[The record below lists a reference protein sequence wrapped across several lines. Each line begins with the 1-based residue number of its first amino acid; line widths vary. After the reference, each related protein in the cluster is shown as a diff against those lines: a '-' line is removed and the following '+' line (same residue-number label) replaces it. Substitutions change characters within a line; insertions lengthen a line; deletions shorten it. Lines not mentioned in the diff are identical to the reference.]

1 MAETITL
8 KAERRSDRGKGAARQ
23 ARMRGQIPAVIYG
36 RGREPVALTL
46 VLHEF
51 QRALAGHSAGST
63 VIDLSI
69 AGEPVKTLIREIQR
83 HPYKPRILHIDFM
96 EIHAGQQLT
105 VNVPVRLV
113 GSPEGVKNAG
123 GVLDQVLREVEI
135 EVLPRNIPDHIDLD
149 VSPLE
154 INQSM
159 HVSDLEVPNAKV
171 LTDQAKT
178 ICAVVPP
185 RVELEVTA
193 EVPEELEEAEPE
205 LIRKQKEDEAEETE
219 SSEE

>member
-1 MAETITL
+1 MAEAITL
-8 KAERRSDRGKGAARQ
+8 TARRRSDTGKGAARQ
-23 ARMRGQIPAVIYG
+23 SRMRGQIPAVIYG
-36 RGREPVALTL
+36 SGRESVALTL
-46 VLHEF
+46 ALKEF
-51 QRALAGHSAGST
+51 EHALSGHSAGST

-69 AGEPVKTLIREIQR
+69 DGEPVKTLIREIQR
-83 HPYKPRILHIDFM
+83 HPYKPRILHVDFM
-96 EIHAGQQLT
+96 EIHAGQSLK

-123 GVLDQVLREVEI
+123 GVLDQVLRDVEV

-154 INQSM
+154 INQSF

-171 LTDQAKT
+171 LTDPANT
-178 ICAVVPP
+178 ICTVVPP
-185 RVELEVTA
+185 RVELEVHA
-193 EVPEELEEAEPE
+193 EVPEEVEEAEPE
-205 LIRKQKEDEAEETE
+205 LIRKQKEEAEETE